1 MVEPVTDVEALI
13 SWLDDVGHNHSSG
26 SVYANAATALR
37 TLQERCKELEAA
49 LKEGRRAIGDHWA
62 PNDCYAT
69 GPMTG
74 DAIRDLVQCP
84 ACSFIALHD
93 AALKEPTND

>member
-37 TLQERCKELEAA
+37 TLQERVKELETAVRWALGEGDSDFAEPVMLGGTPRYWWRAELRRRAA
-49 LKEGRRAIGDHWA
+49 LKGAD
-62 PNDCYAT
+62 
-69 GPMTG
+69 
-74 DAIRDLVQCP
+74 Q
-84 ACSFIALHD
+84 
-93 AALKEPTND
+93 

>member
-37 TLQERCKELEAA
+37 TLQERVKALSDRYAILEAA
-49 LKEGRRAIGDHWA
+49 GRSVVARWDSPLWK
-62 PNDCYAT
+62 D
-69 GPMTG
+69 
-74 DAIRDLVQCP
+74 R
-84 ACSFIALHD
+84 
-93 AALKEPTND
+93 EPTAHVIERLRATLKGADQ

>member
-37 TLQERCKELEAA
+37 TLQERCKSLEALVRDAEEEVTCRLDDAACYCPNCDRSMFNVRDRLRAA
-49 LKEGRRAIGDHWA
+49 LKKGDQ
-62 PNDCYAT
+62 
-69 GPMTG
+69 
-74 DAIRDLVQCP
+74 R
-84 ACSFIALHD
+84 
-93 AALKEPTND
+93 